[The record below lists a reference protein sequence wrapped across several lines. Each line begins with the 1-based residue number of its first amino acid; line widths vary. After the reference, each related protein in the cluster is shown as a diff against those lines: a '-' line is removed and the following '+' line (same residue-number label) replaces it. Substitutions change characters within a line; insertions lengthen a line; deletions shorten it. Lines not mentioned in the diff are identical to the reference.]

1 MKSDHHTRYTI
12 DYSTTSR
19 VFSTPRL
26 MNGVA
31 TLGTALFLLCSNS
44 VSAGQLISATKLIIV
59 EDQDTTIEY
68 QAGNELEA
76 IGGTRAKAIGGTRA
90 KAIGG
95 TRAKAIGGT
104 RAKAIG
110 GTRAK
115 AIGGTR
121 AQAIGGTRAKA
132 IGGTRAKAIGGTRAK
147 AIGGTRLLAIADT
160 QVRSLGAAQL
170 ANSVHQ
176 LGILNQFESA
186 PVSFMGEE
194 YDWIVIGPVQ
204 HTAQGGA
211 SVLGYNVDIGD
222 QAQSLFND
230 QTMVVV
236 GNRHDDGSTIA
247 LATEDA
253 FVSGVTEVLT
263 AARIK
268 DINASVSQLTLTSGI
283 VVDYT
288 QILTNQDQPEVH
300 QGDFVFVQG
309 HLY

>member
-1 MKSDHHTRYTI
+1 MNSNRYSGYTTA
-12 DYSTTSR
+12 YSRSSR
-19 VFSTPRL
+19 VLHTPKL

-31 TLGTALFLLCSNS
+31 TLGITLLLLISNS
-44 VSAGQLISATKLIIV
+44 VSATQLIHATKLIV
-59 EDQDTTIEY
+59 VDSQDTMIG
-68 QAGNELEA
+68 QPAGNELEA

-110 GTRAK
+110 GTR
-115 AIGGTR
+115 
-121 AQAIGGTRAKA
+121 
-132 IGGTRAKAIGGTRAK
+132 
-147 AIGGTRLLAIADT
+147 LLAIADT
-160 QVRSLGAAQL
+160 QVRSLGTAQL
-170 ANSVHQ
+170 ADSVHQ

-186 PVSFMGEE
+186 PVKFMGEE

-204 HTAQGGA
+204 PTAQGEA
-211 SVLGYNVDIGD
+211 SVLGYNVDIGG
-222 QAQSLFND
+222 QVQSLFND
-230 QTMVVV
+230 QTMVMV
-236 GNRHDDGSTIA
+236 GSRHSDGATIA
-247 LATEDA
+247 LATNDT

-268 DINASVSQLTLTSGI
+268 DIDASSGQLVLTSGV

-288 QILTNQDQPEVH
+288 QLLANPDHPEVR
-300 QGDFVFVQG
+300 QGDYVFVQG